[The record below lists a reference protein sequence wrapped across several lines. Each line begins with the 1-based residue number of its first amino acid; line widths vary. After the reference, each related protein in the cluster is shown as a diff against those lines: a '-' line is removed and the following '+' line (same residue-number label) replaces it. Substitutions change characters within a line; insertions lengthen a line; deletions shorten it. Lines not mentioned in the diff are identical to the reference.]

1 MASFNKFQ
9 QFVEDLAHGVHDLE
23 TDTFRVALTNT
34 APTTTQ
40 AVFTTT
46 SFPIPAADNG
56 YTATSRGAEASIT
69 SSGQSTGTY
78 KLVLDDVSFTATG
91 GQLGPF
97 RYVVLYN
104 DTPAAPE
111 DPLIGWWDRG
121 SSITLEAAETFTVDF
136 SATDG
141 VIQIA

>member
-1 MASFNKFQ
+1 MASFNKFR
-9 QFVEDLAHGVHDLE
+9 QFVEDLAHGVHELDSHA
-23 TDTFRVALTNT
+23 FKVALTNT

-46 SFPIPAADNG
+46 SFPAPASANG
-56 YTATSRGAEASIT
+56 YPARGGDASIT

-78 KLVLDDVSFTATG
+78 KLVLGDVAFTATG

-97 RYVVLYN
+97 QYVVLYN
-104 DTPAAPE
+104 DSPSTPA

-121 SSITLEAAETFTVDF
+121 SSITLEDAETFTVDF